1 MRTVLASTLA
11 AAGIAAVSFIG
22 NGANAVVSAGGS
34 SVGSSVASS
43 VASAIPNQT
52 KAPEFAG
59 IERWLN
65 SQPLTMEGLRGKV
78 VLVDFWT
85 YSCINCINTLPYI
98 KQWHDK
104 YKDQGLVVVGV
115 HTPEFPFEKSTANV
129 QAAIK
134 RFDIRYPVAQDN
146 RYATWSA
153 YHNRYW
159 PALYLVDAQGK
170 IVYQHFGEGQYA
182 ETEAAIRNALAQRK

>member
-1 MRTVLASTLA
+1 MRTLLASTLA
-11 AAGIAAVSFIG
+11 AAGIAAVCFIG
-22 NGANAVVSAGGS
+22 NGANAVGSTGG
-34 SVGSSVASS
+34 AT
-43 VASAIPNQT
+43 IPHQT
-52 KAPEFAG
+52 RAPEFVG
-59 IERWLN
+59 IDRWLN
-65 SQPLTMEGLRGKV
+65 SPPLSMEGLRGKV

-134 RFDIRYPVAQDN
+134 RFDIRYPVAHDN
-146 RYATWSA
+146 GYATWSA

-159 PALYLVDAQGK
+159 PALYLVDAEGK

-182 ETEAAIRNALAQRK
+182 ETEAAIRNALAQRKQ